1 VDADWNHNAAYHG
14 MIVGVAGRRPGRV
27 LDVGCGEGLLVQR
40 LAGVARHVT
49 GVDPDAAAVARASER
64 TAPFDNVTLR
74 VDEFL
79 KMPAERASYDLVT
92 FVATLHHVDLTLAL
106 RRARGLVAPG
116 GELFIVGVSAR
127 KTTADWII
135 SGLQLPVVR
144 VLSRWHREV
153 RNVGVVVA
161 EPTESLRDIRAI
173 ARRELPGARI
183 RRGLYYRYI
192 LRWRNTTNEPDRAL
206 RTTGPDRSTAS
217 GGSSTSRSG

>member
-1 VDADWNHNAAYHG
+1 VDGYWNHNAAYHG

-27 LDVGCGEGLLVQR
+27 LDVGCGEGLLVER

-49 GVDPDAAAVARASER
+49 GVDPDTAAVARARER
-64 TAPFDNVTLR
+64 TQPLDNVTLR

-79 KMPAERASYDLVT
+79 KMPVERASYDLVT
-92 FVATLHHVDLTLAL
+92 FVATLHHMDPAPAL

-116 GELFIVGVSAR
+116 GELLIVGVSAR
-127 KTTADWII
+127 KTPADWII
-135 SGLQLPVVR
+135 SGLQLPAVR

-153 RNVGVVVA
+153 RNVGVVVT

-192 LRWRNTTNEPDRAL
+192 LRWRNTCNEPDRAP
-206 RTTGPDRSTAS
+206 RPARPDSSTAGS
-217 GGSSTSRSG
+217 SSSTSCSA